1 MDSTVSLP
9 NTGVSAHHQE
19 DCGECQRLWQNY
31 VLARRRQSEGVAM
44 LGLEDKKDLDRA
56 VRIRALLSRSAGY
69 RVAYAR
75 QKMLDHHRVHAG
87 FEPATP
93 G

>member
-1 MDSTVSLP
+1 
-9 NTGVSAHHQE
+9 
-19 DCGECQRLWQNY
+19 
-31 VLARRRQSEGVAM
+31 M

-56 VRIRALLSRSAGY
+56 VRIRALLSRSAWY